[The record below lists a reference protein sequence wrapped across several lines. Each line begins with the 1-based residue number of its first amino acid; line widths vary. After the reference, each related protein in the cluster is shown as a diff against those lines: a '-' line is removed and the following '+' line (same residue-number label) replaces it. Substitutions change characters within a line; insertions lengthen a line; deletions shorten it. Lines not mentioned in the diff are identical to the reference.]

1 MARLAGGITISHPS
15 KYEPHNTLNLKLH
28 LIHIRGGGGGGAL
41 VGHEGANEEVAF
53 QLVLARATLEV
64 RGDALFSQVQDI

>member
-1 MARLAGGITISHPS
+1 MAASTTISHPS
-15 KYEPHNTLNLKLH
+15 KYNKPHNTLNLKLQ
-28 LIHIRGGGGGGAL
+28 LIHVRGGGGAL
-41 VGHEGANEEVAF
+41 VVHEGANEEVAF